1 MSKPSTAARMVVD
14 ASVFLRSVFADEEGH
29 AQALAVMKDH
39 AFGLLELVAPTLLLY
54 EVANGILLSLRGK
67 RPARSLTK
75 ENAAR
80 ILADFQRL
88 RIRTEAVDPEK
99 LIQVGLIQVGQVHQ
113 RTAYDAAYLALAER
127 EGLPLITGDKRLYN
141 AVKSRLDGVKW
152 VGDYQSAAE
161 VEEPE

>member
-39 AFGLLELVAPTLLLY
+39 AFGILELVAPTLLLY

-67 RPARSLTK
+67 RPARSLSK

-80 ILADFQRL
+80 ILANFQRL

-99 LIQVGLIQVGQVHQ
+99 LIQVGQVHQ
-113 RTAYDAAYLALAER
+113 CTAYDAAYLALAER

-141 AVKSRLDGVKW
+141 AVKGRLDGVKW
-152 VGDYQSAAE
+152 VGDYQSVAE